1 MACDCTYTCFT
12 YNVYALYSMDDV
24 CCDIISCTLA
34 GLHVTEHACSHICM
48 LACMHIYI
56 EKHNN
61 GYILDIV
68 TELHVITILPVT
80 AQLHTM

>member
-34 GLHVTEHACSHICM
+34 GLHVTEHACSRT
-48 LACMHIYI
+48 Y
-56 EKHNN
+56 
-61 GYILDIV
+61 
-68 TELHVITILPVT
+68 LHVSMHAHLYRKTQQWIYTG
-80 AQLHTM
+80 HCD

>member
-1 MACDCTYTCFT
+1 MFYIH
-12 YNVYALYSMDDV
+12 VYALYSMDDV

-34 GLHVTEHACSHICM
+34 GLHVTEHACSRTYLHVS
-48 LACMHIYI
+48 MHAHLYRKTQQWIYI
-56 EKHNN
+56 LN
-61 GYILDIV
+61 IV